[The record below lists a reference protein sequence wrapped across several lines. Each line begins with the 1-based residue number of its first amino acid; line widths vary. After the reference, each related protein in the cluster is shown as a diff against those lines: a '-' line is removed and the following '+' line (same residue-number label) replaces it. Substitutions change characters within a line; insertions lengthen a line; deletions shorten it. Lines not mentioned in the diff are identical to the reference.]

1 MKEITNHKFT
11 DVTVNYIKL
20 KRNTMKRIQLKESD
34 LRKIIKRIIKEQSSS
49 GTMIN
54 YARSCTGSLTIG
66 TRCWQ
71 NPTGNPIQ
79 VGDVLK
85 VTGGLSSA
93 NGRSFF
99 AKDTGG
105 PCNGIDV
112 YTTVGTTCPKC
123 CSSTWSG
130 AGNQTP
136 SGACVA
142 NCGGP
147 PPPPPPPP
155 GVDCTQYGV
164 DYNPT
169 TLVNA
174 GSFFTGGINAA
185 NNGNCNAILNK
196 IQQVNN
202 ISNQD
207 KKDCRLDYLDDL
219 LAACQGNS
227 GVQVSQT
234 FINTMTNRY
243 NNKGC
248 YGVGGSPT
256 NILNNSICDK
266 KADFCPGSTP
276 MKQAKCNWLTTF
288 TANNN
293 CNC

>member
-1 MKEITNHKFT
+1 
-11 DVTVNYIKL
+11 
-20 KRNTMKRIQLKESD
+20 MKRIQLKESD

-49 GTMIN
+49 GTLVN
-54 YARSCTGSLTIG
+54 YARSCTGSMTLG
-66 TRCWQ
+66 SYCWQ

-85 VTGGLSSA
+85 ITSYTHS
-93 NGRSFF
+93 NSHPHIGRSFF
-99 AKDTGG
+99 AKDIGG
-105 PCNGIDV
+105 SCSRLDFIAS
-112 YTTVGTTCPKC
+112 VGTTCPKC
-123 CSSTWSG
+123 CNNPWGG

-142 NCGGP
+142 ACGG
-147 PPPPPPPP
+147 PPPPPP

-207 KKDCRLDYLDDL
+207 KKDCRLDYLNDL

-227 GVQVSQT
+227 GGVQVSPT

-248 YGVGGSPT
+248 YGVGGSAT

-266 KADFCPGSTP
+266 KADFCPGSTA